1 MSSSGV
7 EEPLQLQVEY
17 DTLVNSLT
25 ELQGKHSGQCVK
37 HEAIRAVLERVG
49 SCEGKQEEEALLG
62 ECQALRQ
69 DLITAQESYN
79 NAAKALNTALAYR
92 TSLIMDIDSV
102 AAQEREC
109 VQATARIKQQSTGV
123 QCTHA
128 RKEVAELRAGEE
140 RRRQQL
146 ETRDQALRAM
156 AEEVERVQGPHAEA
170 TQHLR
175 STEEAKAKLDRQQAD
190 KEALLEHRLALV
202 QKKHDMVSG
211 HQQRLEDALAR
222 LRHDNAF
229 ARATAREATE
239 NVARLR
245 AELRAISAA
254 TTRAATGSARGR
266 ADTHTR
272 VEGSSGCN
280 RHSNSSGGN
289 KDSNGNYGNSY
300 GSVEEDA
307 GGSSGQGTK
316 RGRPAVAATASSAFD
331 VDASSLSF
339 ALVDEGRAE
348 MARRQAAIGNLH
360 AALHASTTAITKIK
374 AQLDRVVARTAGA
387 IASAT

>member
-1 MSSSGV
+1 
-7 EEPLQLQVEY
+7 
-17 DTLVNSLT
+17 
-25 ELQGKHSGQCVK
+25 
-37 HEAIRAVLERVG
+37 
-49 SCEGKQEEEALLG
+49 
-62 ECQALRQ
+62 
-69 DLITAQESYN
+69 
-79 NAAKALNTALAYR
+79 
-92 TSLIMDIDSV
+92 MDIDSV
-102 AAQEREC
+102 TAQEREMH
-109 VQATARIKQQSTGV
+109 ASSHSGHDAPSRRISYSSRNGENPGSWENRSSASANPAPHLLSRRQQTVSMDIDSW
-123 QCTHA
+123 
-128 RKEVAELRAGEE
+128 EVAELRAGEE

-156 AEEVERVQGPHAEA
+156 AEEVQRVQGPHAEA

-289 KDSNGNYGNSY
+289 KDSNGNGNSNSNSNDNSNSNSNDSNYGNSA
-300 GSVEEDA
+300 GRGEVNA